1 VTTTAPAFRV
11 VIEDRDITQ
20 PVSDR
25 LSSITLRECRGDEA
39 DQLDIELDDADG
51 KLKIPPK
58 GAKITFALGWQGA
71 PLVDK
76 GAFVVSE
83 VEHGGAPDRL
93 TIRARSASMID
104 AFRQQ
109 RDRSFHETTLGT
121 VIDAIA
127 AGNGLASGISA
138 NLRTIEVKHLDQTHE
153 SDSALLRRLGKK
165 YDAVATVKN
174 DTLLFIPVNE
184 SHTASG
190 KPLPVVTVVRALGD
204 QHRYHSSESD
214 AYSGVRAFWMDEKY
228 GRRRSV
234 VAGQA
239 GNSKR
244 LRTTFANEADARV
257 AAVAE
262 WQRIERGLATF
273 EMQLALGDPSIMPQS
288 PVVVSGFKADIDSTE
303 WLSKSVTHSIT
314 GSGFTTRIEFETK
327 SEPADTEREL
337 DHDPEKGITGV
348 KANWFDKSKSKKSK
362 GTELAGKA
370 DNPKILRH
378 TYATKQSAKRAASLE
393 WAKIKEV
400 REIIAENNVD

>member
-1 VTTTAPAFRV
+1 MTTTAPAFRV
-11 VIEDRDITQ
+11 VIEEKDITT
-20 PVSDR
+20 PVSAR
-25 LSSITLRECRGDEA
+25 LCSITLRECRGDEA
-39 DQLDIELDDADG
+39 DQLDIELDDSDG
-51 KLKIPPK
+51 KLKLPPM
-58 GAKITFALGWQGA
+58 GAKISFALGWLGK

-83 VEHGGAPDRL
+83 VEHSGTPDKV

-109 RDRSFHETTLGT
+109 RDRSFHETTLGA

-127 AGNGLASGISA
+127 AGNGLASGIYK
-138 NLRTIEVKHLDQTHE
+138 NLRAIEIKHLDQTHE

-174 DTLLFIPVNE
+174 DVLLFIPVNE
-184 SHTASG
+184 SRTASG
-190 KPLPVVTVVRALGD
+190 KPLPVVKVVRALGD
-204 QHRYHSSESD
+204 QHRYHTSESD

-244 LRTTFANEADARV
+244 LRTTFANEQDARV

-288 PVVVSGFKADIDSTE
+288 PVTLSGFKPEIDATE
-303 WLSKSVTHSIT
+303 WLSKTVSHSIT
-314 GSGFTTRIEFETK
+314 ASGFTSRIEFETK
-327 SEPADTEREL
+327 TEPAESEREL
-337 DHDPEKGITGV
+337 DHDPEEGITGV
-348 KANWFDKSKSKKSK
+348 RANWKDKARAKTGSQ
-362 GTELAGKA
+362 LAGKSE
-370 DNPKILRH
+370 NVKTLKH
-378 TYATKQSAKRAASLE
+378 TYATKQSAKRAAALE
-393 WAKIKEV
+393 WAKIREV
-400 REIIAENNVD
+400 REIIAENNMN

>member
-1 VTTTAPAFRV
+1 MAPAFRL
-11 VIEDRDITQ
+11 VIEEKDITQ
-20 PVSDR
+20 RVSDR
-25 LSSITLRECRGDEA
+25 LISITLRECRGDEA
-39 DQLDIELDDADG
+39 DQLDVELSDADG

-58 GAKITFALGWQGA
+58 GAKLNFALGWLGK

-76 GAFVVSE
+76 GSFVVSS
-83 VEHGGAPDRL
+83 VSHSGTPDRL

-109 RDRSFHETTLGT
+109 RDRSFHETTLGA
-121 VIDAIA
+121 VVDSIA
-127 AGNGLASGISA
+127 AGNGLASGVA
-138 NLRTIEVKHLDQTHE
+138 AGLRSIAIKHLDQTHE

-174 DTLLFIPVNE
+174 DTLLFIPINE
-184 SHTASG
+184 SRTASG
-190 KPLPVVTVVRALGD
+190 KPLPVIKVVRKDGD
-204 QHRYHSSESD
+204 QHQYESSESD

-244 LRTTFANEADARV
+244 LRTTYANEVDARQ

-273 EMQLALGDPSIMPQS
+273 RLALALGNANIMPQS
-288 PVVVSGFKADIDSTE
+288 PVMVEGFKAEIDETD
-303 WLSKSVTHSIT
+303 WLSKIVTHSI
-314 GSGFTTRIEFETK
+314 GGGGFTTSVEFETK
-327 SEPADTEREL
+327 SEAADTEREL
-337 DHDPEKGITGV
+337 DHDPEEGITGV
-348 KANWFDKSKSKKSK
+348 KANWHDKAKTKNTK

-370 DNPKILRH
+370 DNAKTLKRD
-378 TYATKQSAKRAASLE
+378 YATKQSAKRAAVLE

-400 REIIAENNVD
+400 REIIAENNQD